1 MSLVVAVVGSGTGV
15 GKTRVAW
22 ALTRALATEGEV
34 VCGLKPIETGG
45 EGPWGEDARLLSTA
59 GTFHVKPPP
68 YRSSLAQSPH
78 LAVPSIE
85 LGTCVDYVRAHPAHW
100 SVVETAGGLRSPL
113 RASEA
118 GVATNLEL
126 LVALRPD
133 AVIMV
138 TSDRLGA
145 LHDALVVR
153 EAVER
158 AAGSHADS
166 HADPHADSP
175 AAPRLLLH
183 VLSHAQPDEAT
194 LHNHR
199 ELSRL
204 SPHPVEWFPHE
215 PNPKAGTSEAATRV
229 VARLRAGLR
238 RHTRHR

>member
-113 RASEA
+113 RATEA

-158 AAGSHADS
+158 AWPWGRA
-166 HADPHADSP
+166 PEPP
-175 AAPRLLLH
+175 ATPRLLLH

-204 SPHPVEWFPHE
+204 SPPS
-215 PNPKAGTSEAATRV
+215 GRV
-229 VARLRAGLR
+229 VPA
-238 RHTRHR
+238 